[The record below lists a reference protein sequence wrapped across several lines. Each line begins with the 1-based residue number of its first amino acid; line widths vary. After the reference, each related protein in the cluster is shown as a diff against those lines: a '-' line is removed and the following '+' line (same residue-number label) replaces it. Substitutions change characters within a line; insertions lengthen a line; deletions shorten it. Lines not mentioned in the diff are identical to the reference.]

1 MINKRLLIFFFFF
14 LKSKLLGIFKKSKLQ
29 VWKLTGEYSIQGL
42 PGKMVWEELK
52 ILKGFLFNCGI

>member
-1 MINKRLLIFFFFF
+1 MINKRLLIFFFFK
-14 LKSKLLGIFKKSKLQ
+14 KSKLLGIFKKSKLQ